1 LQQDEIGGLQVRNK
15 SNEWIDA
22 RPLPGSFVINVGDM
36 LSWWTEGEYAST
48 VHRVIS
54 PRLLD
59 DAYENDEHGEKR
71 GERSETGRHRYS
83 IPFFFN
89 PDHDAVVK
97 PIKAADTV
105 MGENGYWRTAIEIL
119 KERYAGTFKSK

>member
-1 LQQDEIGGLQVRNK
+1 MRNK

-54 PRLLD
+54 PHLLNE
-59 DAYENDEHGEKR
+59 AYEDDEYGEKR
-71 GERSETGRHRYS
+71 AESDDSGRHRYS

-89 PDHDAVVK
+89 PDHDAVVR
-97 PIKAADTV
+97 PIKDVDAVT
-105 MGENGYWRTAIEIL
+105 GGSSNWRTAIEIL